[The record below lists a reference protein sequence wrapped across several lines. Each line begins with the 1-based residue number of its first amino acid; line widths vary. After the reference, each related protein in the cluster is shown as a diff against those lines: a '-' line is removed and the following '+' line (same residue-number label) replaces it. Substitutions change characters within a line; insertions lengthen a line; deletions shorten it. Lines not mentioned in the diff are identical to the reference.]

1 MTQTGP
7 RLDVLPKRMPD
18 SIPIKA
24 HYVGERIDTR
34 GLESADALRLA
45 PMVLALGEDGLGV
58 IFRYGVVVLFN
69 ADRDAERRAL
79 ERLSPY
85 IVGHATTVETDHA
98 LLEVSPAKDA
108 QIDVNGT
115 ISVRAATVECF
126 QAVADALAKSLLLA
140 HYETRIAA
148 IFDRLEPL
156 ANNLREKGRIGAD
169 GTSLMRQIGDV
180 LHMQHRMVGRVET
193 GETPELLWDHPELE
207 RLYLRLSE
215 EYELRERSRALDRKL
230 DVISRTAETL
240 LGLIQNRTS
249 LRVEWYILALI
260 LAELALSLYPLIWRW
275 FHV

>member
-1 MTQTGP
+1 MTDL
-7 RLDVLPKRMPD
+7 RSHPD
-18 SIPIKA
+18 ITPGSAPTSIPA
-24 HYVGERIDTR
+24 RALYVGERIDTR
-34 GLESADALRLA
+34 GLEPAESPRLS
-45 PMVLALGEDGLGV
+45 PVVLPLGNHGLAV

-69 ADRDAERRAL
+69 VDSEGERRL
-79 ERLSPY
+79 LDRLAPHL
-85 IVGHATTVETDHA
+85 VGAAQTVEIERAHV
-98 LLEVSPAKDA
+98 EVIPAKDGE
-108 QIDVNGT
+108 IDANGT
-115 ISVRAATVECF
+115 IFVRMATVECF
-126 QAVADALAKSLLLA
+126 QAIADALAKSLLLA

-156 ANNLREKGRIGAD
+156 ANNLREKGRIGAY
-169 GTSLMRQIGDV
+169 GATLMRQIGDV

-240 LGLIQNRTS
+240 LGLIQNRTT

-260 LAELALSLYPLIWRW
+260 LAELALSIYPLILRW
-275 FHV
+275 FGF